1 MCGAAIARM
10 LADRLLA
17 QRLRLIGDGEAMLA
31 IALLRD
37 RAQELLGALDEAGA
51 RRRRRAHAREQE
63 RADDE
68 APQLHVPQYTP
79 SIDLAP
85 RRAV

>member
-1 MCGAAIARM
+1 M

-17 QRLRLIGDGEAMLA
+17 QRLHLVGDGEAMLA

-37 RAQELLGALDEAGA
+37 RAKELLGALDEAGV
-51 RRRRRAHAREQE
+51 RRRRRADAREQK

-68 APQLHVPQYTP
+68 APKLHAPQYTP